1 MGTWINQSVSL
12 KMTHDFG
19 GFSPFLLTNWQWYH
33 QSCLPPHRR
42 THSQKYVLSLFVA
55 VREEPLSTFGYF
67 WKHKLSWGLT
77 PSPRSWGQPSSLP
90 EEIALHPLCLQ
101 ALYHPY
107 QGPWN
112 PRVLCLTPL
121 RPRNPALFCAVLY
134 RKWICSG
141 LFALKQ
147 AIFGLKSGHFWET
160 VKTCP
165 QFW

>member
-19 GFSPFLLTNWQWYH
+19 GFSHFFLQTDNDITNPVYH
-33 QSCLPPHRR
+33 LIVGHIL
-42 THSQKYVLSLFVA
+42 QKYVLSLFVA

-107 QGPWN
+107 QGPWD

-121 RPRNPALFCAVLY
+121 RPRNPALSCAVLCW
-134 RKWICSG
+134 KWICSG